1 LDALREGSLGTAGS
15 NEDARGSNRELS
27 VFEPAF
33 RGPSFFEIV
42 VGRQLMGDESV
53 ADKPRT

>member
-1 LDALREGSLGTAGS
+1 MHSGRAALARRDRTRT
-15 NEDARGSNRELS
+15 RGSNRELS